1 MRRILYSLAILL
13 MLPSCVHKELCYDHP
28 HTVSVKVEFDW
39 RDAPEADPDG
49 MCVYFYPV
57 GGGSGTRFDFSGTE
71 GGEVEL
77 QVGSYLVLCYNN
89 DTEVA
94 QFYNT
99 DDFGSHGAYTREG
112 SVLEPIYGNGANY
125 APRSRGTEDERV
137 VICPDMIWGCTAT
150 EVEITDSGISY
161 VLAPYE
167 DGMEPVPVESEE
179 YVIKLYPHEL
189 VCTYTYEVRNVKN
202 LKHMAQMC
210 GTISGM
216 AGKMTLSSEELDDEC
231 VTLPFGA
238 QSDGKSTVT
247 GMFYTFGHNTANPDP
262 HKMVFYVVM
271 DDGAKYCYKDSENL
285 DVTMQVHNA
294 PDYRHVHLII
304 DGLDLPQPIE
314 NGSGFDP
321 SVDDWE
327 VVEEEIKL

>member
-13 MLPSCVHKELCYDHP
+13 LLPSCVHKELCYDHP

-99 DDFGSHGAYTREG
+99 DDFGSHGVYTREG
-112 SVLEPIYGNGANY
+112 NVLEPIYGNAADY
-125 APRSRGTEDERV
+125 SVPRAAGTEEERV
-137 VICPDMIWGCTAT
+137 VICPDMIWGSNDT
-150 EVEITDSGISY
+150 EVEIFDAQDNVVT
-161 VLAPYE
+161 LF
-167 DGMEPVPVESEE
+167 
-179 YVIKLYPHEL
+179 PHEL
-189 VCTYTYEVRNVKN
+189 VCTYTYEVRNVSN
-202 LKHMAQMC
+202 LDHLSQMS
-210 GTISGM
+210 GSISGM
-216 AGKMTLSSEELDDEC
+216 SGALTLSTEELDDEC
-231 VTLPFGA
+231 VTLPFESH
-238 QSDGKSTVT
+238 SDGVSKVT
-247 GMFYTFGHNTANPDP
+247 GKFYTFGHHSSNAKP
-262 HKMVFYVVM
+262 HNMVFYAVM
-271 DDGAKYCYKDSENL
+271 DNGEKYCYRGGDRL
-285 DVTMQVHNA
+285 DVTGQVDNA
-294 PDYRHVHLII
+294 PDQRHVHIII
-304 DGLDLPQPIE
+304 DGLDLPEPIE

-327 VVEEEIKL
+327 VVEGEIIL

>member
-99 DDFGSHGAYTREG
+99 DDFGSHGVYTREG
-112 SVLEPIYGNGANY
+112 NVLEPIYGNAADY
-125 APRSRGTEDERV
+125 SVPRAAGTEEERV
-137 VICPDMIWGCTAT
+137 VICPDMIWGSNDT
-150 EVEITDSGISY
+150 EVEIFDAQDNVVT
-161 VLAPYE
+161 LF
-167 DGMEPVPVESEE
+167 
-179 YVIKLYPHEL
+179 PHEL
-189 VCTYTYEVRNVKN
+189 VCTYTYEVRNVSN
-202 LKHMAQMC
+202 LDHLSQM
-210 GTISGM
+210 S
-216 AGKMTLSSEELDDEC
+216 
-231 VTLPFGA
+231 LPFESH
-238 QSDGKSTVT
+238 SDGVSKVT
-247 GMFYTFGHNTANPDP
+247 GKFYTFGHHPSNAKP
-262 HKMVFYVVM
+262 HNMVFYAVM
-271 DDGAKYCYKDSENL
+271 DNGEKYCYRGGDRL
-285 DVTMQVHNA
+285 DVTGQVDNA
-294 PDYRHVHLII
+294 PDQRHA
-304 DGLDLPQPIE
+304 IE

-327 VVEEEIKL
+327 VVEGEIIL